1 MYFSFIHCHLNYENI
16 AWASTNKS
24 KSEGLYRHQKHV
36 ARIIN
41 FKDRFTH
48 AQPLLH
54 NMKALNIFQINLF
67 HIIFFMFK
75 CKKKI
80 APPIFHN
87 LFTPIP
93 ENKHNIRSKGKL
105 TMPFCRKNVANLTLT
120 IVVHIYGMN
129 SLMII
134 FVHQLHGHYSARKW
148 RNLYWCFVIQNNTF
162 DFSNFN

>member
-134 FVHQLHGHYSARKW
+134 FVH
-148 RNLYWCFVIQNNTF
+148 
-162 DFSNFN
+162 